1 MAKIHSSAAIS
12 DGAIIA
18 DDVLIGPYCVVGDN
32 VQIDSG
38 CVLKS
43 HVVIEKNTK
52 IGKNNVFYPFCVIG
66 VNPQDLKFKGEETF
80 IEIGDNNTIR
90 EHVTIHLGTQDGGSL
105 TKIGN
110 KNLLMVG
117 VHIAHDCA
125 VGNNVILANNATLAG
140 HVVVEDHVIIGGLSA
155 VHQFAR
161 IGKGAMIGGMSAVA
175 GDVVPH
181 VTISGER
188 AFVAGLNLVGIKRRE
203 VQKDEINDLRHY
215 FKEVF
220 QSQDAS
226 SSFKERALNEGKK
239 YNSELV
245 QDIVNFIEGETS
257 RQFCQMK
264 VK

>member
-1 MAKIHSSAAIS
+1 MNIHSSAVIS
-12 DGAIIA
+12 SKARIA
-18 DDVLIGPYCVVGDN
+18 DDVQIGPYCVIGDN

-52 IGKNNVFYPFCVIG
+52 IGKNNTFYPFCVIG
-66 VNPQDLKFKGEETF
+66 VDPQDLKFRGEETF
-80 IEIGDNNTIR
+80 IEIGDDNVIR
-90 EHVTIHLGTQDGGSL
+90 EHATIHLGTKDGVSL

-117 VHIAHDCA
+117 IHIAHDCV
-125 VGNNVILANNATLAG
+125 VGNNIILANSATLAG
-140 HVVVEDHVIIGGLSA
+140 HVTVEDHVIIGGLSA
-155 VHQFAR
+155 IHQFTR

-188 AFVAGLNLVGIKRRE
+188 ATVGGLNLIGVKRRDAP
-203 VQKDEINDLRHY
+203 KDSINDLRRY
-215 FKEVF
+215 FKDVF
-220 QSQDAS
+220 QSQNS
-226 SSFKERALNEGKK
+226 SSFKDRAVSEGKK

-245 QDIVNFIEGETS
+245 KDIVNFIEGETS

-264 VK
+264 AK